1 MDSKDD
7 LQYQDSPRDRS
18 RSRSPSE
25 NERETRDRDS
35 DRDRDRRRDRTD
47 RRRNERSRSSVS
59 KSSGGRRAPAE
70 RRIYVSNIPYEYKWQ
85 DLKDLFRKEVGE
97 VSYVEMFNDENNR
110 PRGCAIIEFDTND
123 LVNKA
128 IDVMHR
134 HELKGR
140 KLVVKEDFDTD
151 RDGHGRIMKGGG
163 GGRDRDMSSRGSVGR
178 NDFNNRNMDAGPPSM
193 GGGGGMGMGMGG
205 GAGIGGGSAS
215 KFGNTY
221 GLSTVF
227 LESLGINGPL
237 VNKVFVANLDYK
249 VDEKNLKDVFRIA
262 GKVTEVEINK
272 DQDGKSRG
280 FGVVQFE
287 HPVEAVQAISMLHNQ
302 SYFDRKMSVRM
313 DRVSEKQ
320 QDSPIS
326 KLPAGLKSLGM
337 GLGVNGSAL
346 NDVSTI
352 NTGMSGSGGM
362 GAGMGGMTAGMG
374 GAMGNTGMGG
384 GMGTGM
390 GMMGAMGNNMGG
402 GMDSMAA
409 SNIGMGNMGG
419 GMGAMG
425 VGGMGN
431 MGGSM
436 VPGMGAGMAGGMGA
450 GMAGGMGAGMAG
462 GMAGG
467 MGMGT
472 AGMVTPVGTNMGM
485 GTGMNSGMGSNMNRG
500 GGMGGNSNNSISS
513 STGYGNYSRGSSGVS
528 RDYGHA
534 NNSNSSG
541 NFSGTTQRN
550 IIQIGNL
557 PLDYTWQSLRDLC
570 REFGEI
576 RFAEIR
582 SKGTGTVRFQSD
594 ADARRAVEMLDRQ
607 RLDGRILDVSHV

>member
-1 MDSKDD
+1 MDVKDE
-7 LQYQDSPRDRS
+7 LQFQDSSRDRS
-18 RSRSPSE
+18 RSRSPPSDDDRE
-25 NERETRDRDS
+25 NRDRDS
-35 DRDRDRRRDRTD
+35 DRDRDRRRERTD
-47 RRRNERSRSSVS
+47 RRRSERPRSSVS
-59 KSSGGRRAPAE
+59 KSSSGGRRAPAE

-151 RDGHGRIMKGGG
+151 RDGHGRIMKGG
-163 GGRDRDMSSRGSVGR
+163 RDMSRGGSGGR
-178 NDFNNRNMDAGPPSM
+178 NDFNNRNNDQGPPSM
-193 GGGGGMGMGMGG
+193 GGGGMGMGG
-205 GAGIGGGSAS
+205 GGGGAVGAVGGSPN

-227 LESLGINGPL
+227 LESLGISGPL

-249 VDEKNLKDVFRIA
+249 VDDKQLKDVFRIA
-262 GKVTEVEINK
+262 GKVTHVEINK

-302 SYFDRKMSVRM
+302 SYYDRKMSVRM

-320 QDSPIS
+320 ENPSN
-326 KLPAGLKSLGM
+326 KLPPGLRSLGM
-337 GLGVNGSAL
+337 GLGVNGMAL

-352 NTGMSGSGGM
+352 NTGMSGGTGGGM
-362 GAGMGGMTAGMG
+362 GTGGMGGMTAGMG

-384 GMGTGM
+384 GMATGM

-402 GMDSMAA
+402 MDSMQAA
-409 SNIGMGNMGG
+409 NNMGMGN
-419 GMGAMG
+419 MG

-431 MGGSM
+431 MGGAMGNMGGAM
-436 VPGMGAGMAGGMGA
+436 VPGMGGGMAGGMGA
-450 GMAGGMGAGMAG
+450 GMAGGMT
-462 GMAGG
+462 GG

-472 AGMVTPVGTNMGM
+472 AGMVTPVSNMGSL
-485 GTGMNSGMGSNMNRG
+485 GSGLNSGMGSNMNRG
-500 GGMGGNSNNSISS
+500 GGGNMGGSSNNSISS
-513 STGYGNYSRGSSGVS
+513 STGYGNYSRGGSSGVTREYNHS
-528 RDYGHA
+528 S
-534 NNSNSSG
+534 NQSNQNSTGNYSG
-541 NFSGTTQRN
+541 TQRN